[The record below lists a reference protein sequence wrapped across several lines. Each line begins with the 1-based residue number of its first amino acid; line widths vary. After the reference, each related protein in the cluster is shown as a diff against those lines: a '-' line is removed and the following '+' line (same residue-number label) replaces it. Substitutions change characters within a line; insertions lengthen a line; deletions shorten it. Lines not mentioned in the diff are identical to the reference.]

1 MIVSVPDHVDA
12 LAIADQRTVDLR
24 CAVISRPLVYTR
36 RMTVL
41 EKYGL
46 APDPVIE
53 YYKKDVD
60 RSLLREHLKLTPQQR
75 LEKVVAFMRAL
86 EELRRAPRRP

>member
-1 MIVSVPDHVDA
+1 MG
-12 LAIADQRTVDLR
+12 
-24 CAVISRPLVYTR
+24 
-36 RMTVL
+36 VL

-60 RSLLREHLKLTPQQR
+60 RTLLREHLKLSPAER
-75 LEKVVAFMRAL
+75 LQKLMAFMRSA
-86 EELRRAPRRP
+86 ERLRDAAHRGR

>member
-1 MIVSVPDHVDA
+1 
-12 LAIADQRTVDLR
+12 
-24 CAVISRPLVYTR
+24 
-36 RMTVL
+36 MTVL